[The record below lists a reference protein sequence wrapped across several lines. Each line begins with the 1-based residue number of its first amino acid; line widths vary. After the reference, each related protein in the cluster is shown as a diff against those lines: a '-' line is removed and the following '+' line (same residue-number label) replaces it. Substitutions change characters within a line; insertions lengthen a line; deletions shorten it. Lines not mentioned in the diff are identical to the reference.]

1 MAEPDRRLRFHRSE
15 PGDVLAAMG
24 ELTASGRGWINLEPE
39 VPEDTEVPGP
49 GLFSFMSARG
59 PVIPLATWVPPR
71 PTRRGRVVPATLG
84 LQHPAGVRAAARL
97 AEHGLERPP
106 GWRVTQD
113 HPKRGLVVQVPA
125 SVPGAADAA
134 EAADDADAGSP
145 GGAGPVTAPAAQL
158 EWLLRAAELLSM
170 VPPTG
175 WWVASV
181 YLSDA

>member
-1 MAEPDRRLRFHRSE
+1 LAEPDRRLRFHRSE
-15 PGDVLAAMG
+15 PDEALAAMA
-24 ELTASGRGWINLEPE
+24 ELSGSGQGWINFEPE
-39 VPEDTEVPGP
+39 VPEDVEVPGP

-59 PVIPLATWVPPR
+59 PAVPLATWIPARV
-71 PTRRGRVVPATLG
+71 TRRGRAVPATLG

-113 HPKRGLVVQVPA
+113 HPKRGLVVAVGGPPGVADSGPDQAQV
-125 SVPGAADAA
+125 
-134 EAADDADAGSP
+134 
-145 GGAGPVTAPAAQL
+145 L

-175 WWVASV
+175 WWAAAV
-181 YLSDA
+181 YLSTV

>member
-1 MAEPDRRLRFHRSE
+1 MAEPDRRIRFHRSE
-15 PGDVLAAMG
+15 LGEVLAAMA
-24 ELTASGRGWINLEPE
+24 ELSGRGQGWINFEPE

-59 PVIPLATWVPPR
+59 PSIPLATWMPAR
-71 PTRRGRVVPATLG
+71 STRRGRRVPATLG

-97 AEHGLERPP
+97 VESGLERPA

-113 HPKRGLVVQVPA
+113 HPKRGLVVV
-125 SVPGAADAA
+125 VPGPAGEGASAASAA
-134 EAADDADAGSP
+134 PTPAG
-145 GGAGPVTAPAAQL
+145 ALAQEL

-175 WWVASV
+175 WWAAAV
-181 YLSDA
+181 YLAVS